1 MGGRERGVRVA
12 EGRGGKG
19 NEVTKSTCEEE
30 AEVEGRYGHGR
41 YGYTSELYNRNGGL
55 IDGVNG
61 VSDSNVCLL

>member
-30 AEVEGRYGHGR
+30 VVGCITRVELKEADY
-41 YGYTSELYNRNGGL
+41 E
-55 IDGVNG
+55 
-61 VSDSNVCLL
+61 